1 LVIHSVITE
10 LVCGRNSWLLFTTHT
25 YSLFLDLYQDE
36 YTNTGK
42 YLYSRI
48 SLEAKK
54 GSQPMRRL
62 YFLLPDL
69 DTTKT
74 VVDELLLA
82 RIEDRHIHIVA
93 KEGTPLEDLPEAS
106 FQSDVG
112 PAIER
117 GVVLGGVTGVLAGL
131 VAITFPP
138 AGLVLGGGAVLAL
151 GVLGAG
157 MGGFYSAMI
166 GLDVED
172 RRIQKFD
179 EAIANGEFLMLV
191 DVPKKRVH
199 EIEDLIKKHH
209 PDADIEGTEPT
220 IPAFP

>member
-1 LVIHSVITE
+1 
-10 LVCGRNSWLLFTTHT
+10 
-25 YSLFLDLYQDE
+25 
-36 YTNTGK
+36 
-42 YLYSRI
+42 
-48 SLEAKK
+48 
-54 GSQPMRRL
+54 MRRL

-172 RRIQKFD
+172 RRITNTGANHADTSKTTH
-179 EAIANGEFLMLV
+179 EALLAILSTLGALAPGVRTVWPSTSSLV
-191 DVPKKRVH
+191 DATTFPGGRKRSPSGLH
-199 EIEDLIKKHH
+199 R
-209 PDADIEGTEPT
+209 DA
-220 IPAFP
+220 

>member
-1 LVIHSVITE
+1 
-10 LVCGRNSWLLFTTHT
+10 
-25 YSLFLDLYQDE
+25 
-36 YTNTGK
+36 
-42 YLYSRI
+42 
-48 SLEAKK
+48 
-54 GSQPMRRL
+54 MRRL
-62 YFLLPDL
+62 YFLLPNL
-69 DTTKT
+69 ETTKK

-112 PAIER
+112 PAIEQ
-117 GVVLGGVTGVLAGL
+117 GLALGGVAGILAGL

-138 AGLVLGGGAVLAL
+138 AGWVLGGGAVLAL

-157 MGGFYSAMI
+157 MGSFYSAMI

-172 RRIQKFD
+172 RRIQKFND
-179 EAIANGEFLMLV
+179 AIESGELLMLV

-199 EIEDLIKKHH
+199 EIEDMIKSHH

-220 IPAFP
+220 IPPFP